1 MGKARERQQ
10 GSRHGHGHLDYLGRS
25 RQDPSRRGE
34 ARARTGV
41 PSTEGLIGQREDFK
55 GHTLL
60 INMVWN
66 GQD

>member
-1 MGKARERQQ
+1 MPAAGAAGQTQPCLLQRQQ
-10 GSRHGHGHLDYLGRS
+10 QANSTYNDF
-25 RQDPSRRGE
+25 
-34 ARARTGV
+34 

>member
-1 MGKARERQQ
+1 MSFQNQLMPAAGAAGQTQPCLLQRQQ
-10 GSRHGHGHLDYLGRS
+10 QANSTYNDF
-25 RQDPSRRGE
+25 
-34 ARARTGV
+34 